1 MRARKRYDVELKIE
15 AKNLTKDPTLGID
28 QPDEPKTATVEI
40 QTPMYSHF

>member
-15 AKNLTKDPTLGID
+15 AKNLKKDPTLGIY

-40 QTPMYSHF
+40 QTPTYAHF